1 LPAAPAPQLTPR
13 RDAGSAE
20 QARTNQ
26 LLQESIKQMVPQLAA
41 AMKGSLTINLPKG
54 ATGEVSG
61 APGIVVNQS
70 GGF

>member
-1 LPAAPAPQLTPR
+1 
-13 RDAGSAE
+13 
-20 QARTNQ
+20 
-26 LLQESIKQMVPQLAA
+26 MVPQLAA